1 MAKKNA
7 VEIKKDKKKALKMK
21 IEKAKDGFDVKI
33 GDMKLDADGVASV
46 KGNKNARTYYFK
58 NKKHNTRA
66 YVVITGDSKEK
77 GFSLNFKKVM
87 EAVERSTQDN
97 MFQQFLNRVV
107 STLSVQDFSP
117 VAIVIRINDLG
128 FTVGVNGYCMHS
140 CYKLFWSD
148 KEKDADIIAKIRE
161 DNKPVSKLKSDT
173 EIMAEGYKESID
185 G

>member
-1 MAKKNA
+1 MAKKNS
-7 VEIKKDKKKALKMK
+7 VEIKKDEKKVLKMK

-46 KGNKNARTYYFK
+46 KGNKNTRTYYFK

-66 YVVITGDSKEK
+66 YVVITDDSKEK
-77 GFSLNFKKVM
+77 GSSLNFKKVM
-87 EAVERSTQDN
+87 EAVERSSQEN
-97 MFQQFLNRVV
+97 MFQKFLNKIVFYLSSQYFYPVSIVV
-107 STLSVQDFSP
+107 D
-117 VAIVIRINDLG
+117 INYLG
-128 FTVGVNGYCMHS
+128 FMIGVNGYCMHS
-140 CYKLFWSD
+140 CSKLFWSD

-161 DNKPVSKLKSDT
+161 DNKPVTKLKSDT